1 MRALRCSDF
10 GVSFRWRGG
19 PNKDYVGPLFEF
31 TQVFAL
37 TMSKLKSDL
46 AKLTKTERDGEYF
59 QATEIAYRL
68 LRKHYLDEKGNTQ
81 AKRVDETYRDLT
93 YVLTRAVLNCRAVD
107 RANSLYYNRY
117 KLHEYRDHMSIRSLG
132 ARLVKERALLASG
145 DARTRLLKDAAKAYA
160 DVYEDFGTERGYT
173 AVNVATLTSLYGDEP
188 TATEWA
194 KIALDHCEAE
204 HPTSPVGIYYNA
216 ATAAEAALVMGD
228 LPQTV
233 WELNRAAVAGLEEK
247 ATRATTLR
255 QLKLICEHKGFD
267 ADEILAAIR
276 IPDVMFYA
284 GHIISPP
291 GVAGRFPAEAED
303 EVKRRIEHWLD
314 THEVSSAYGSL
325 AAGADIL
332 FAEACL
338 ERNINLHIILPFSAD
353 EFLQTSVAHAGDKW
367 VHRFE
372 YCMAKCAAETTDS
385 SDVSYATKDAFLN
398 DEVLFEYGS
407 RYAMGVAMLHAG
419 HLTTHARLVAV
430 YDGRPGSG
438 YGTDL
443 TVDLWREHNLQV
455 DVIDLKGTGEPKNR
469 FLPTTPSSELPK
481 RVPKAIMFGDVV
493 GFSKLREQDI
503 PRFHSDFMSLI
514 SSHMAP
520 YEDRIHCRNSWGDA
534 IYIVFHDV
542 VDAARFGLEIQSL
555 IASLN
560 FIPEGAESPLSLR
573 LAIHYGPVFDG
584 VDGFIQTPS
593 CFGAHVTHA
602 ARIEPVTPPGVV
614 YVTEAMAAELELIDE
629 QSVTCDFVGP
639 ISSAKG
645 FGDMLLYALRERLA

>member
-1 MRALRCSDF
+1 
-10 GVSFRWRGG
+10 
-19 PNKDYVGPLFEF
+19 
-31 TQVFAL
+31 
-37 TMSKLKSDL
+37 MSKLKTDL

-68 LRKHYLDEKGNTQ
+68 LRKHYLDEKGNLH
-81 AKRVDETYRDLT
+81 AKRIDEDYRDLT

-107 RANSLYYNRY
+107 RASALYYKRY
-117 KLHEYRDHMSIRSLG
+117 KLHQYRDHMNIRSLG
-132 ARLVKERALLASG
+132 ARLVKEQALLATG
-145 DARTRLLKDAAKAYA
+145 DNRTRLLKDAAKAYT
-160 DVYEDFGTERGYT
+160 DVYEDFGKERGYT
-173 AVNVATLTSLYGDEP
+173 AVNVATLTSLYGDEK
-188 TATEWA
+188 TAAEWA
-194 KIALDHCEAE
+194 RIALDHCEAE
-204 HPTSPVGIYYNA
+204 VPTSSVATYYNA
-216 ATAAEAALVMGD
+216 ATAAEAALVLGD
-228 LPQTV
+228 LAQTV
-233 WELNRAAVAGLEEK
+233 WELNRAAYAGLEEK

-255 QLKLICEHKGFD
+255 QLKLICAHKGLD

-276 IPDVMFYA
+276 IPDILFFA

-291 GVAGRFPAEAED
+291 GEAGRFPAEAEAS
-303 EVKRRIEHWLD
+303 VKQRIEDWLD

-338 ERNINLHIILPFSAD
+338 ERNINLHVILPFSAD
-353 EFLQTSVAHAGDKW
+353 EFLQTSVARSGDSW

-372 YCMAKCAAETTDS
+372 YCMAKCSAEMTDS

-419 HLTTHARLVAV
+419 HLTTTARLVAV
-430 YDGRPGSG
+430 YDGRNGSG
-438 YGTDL
+438 YGTGR
-443 TVDLWREHNLQV
+443 TVGLWREHGLDV
-455 DVIDLKGTGEPKNR
+455 DIIDLESSVEPQR
-469 FLPTTPSSELPK
+469 QYPAAVQSSDLPK
-481 RVPKAIMFGDVV
+481 RVPKAVMFGDVV

-503 PRFHSDFMSLI
+503 PRFHSDFMGLI
-514 SSHMAP
+514 SGHLKS
-520 YEDRIHCRNSWGDA
+520 YEDGIRCRNSWGDA

-542 VDAARFGLEIQSL
+542 VDAARFGLEIQSK
-555 IASLN
+555 IESLK
-560 FIPEGAESPLSLR
+560 FIPDGADTPLSLR

-593 CFGAHVTHA
+593 CFGSHVTHA

-614 YVTEAMAAELELIDE
+614 YVTEAMAAELKLIDE
-629 QSVTCDFVGP
+629 EAVTCDFVGP

-645 FGDMLLYALRERLA
+645 FGDMLLYALRESP